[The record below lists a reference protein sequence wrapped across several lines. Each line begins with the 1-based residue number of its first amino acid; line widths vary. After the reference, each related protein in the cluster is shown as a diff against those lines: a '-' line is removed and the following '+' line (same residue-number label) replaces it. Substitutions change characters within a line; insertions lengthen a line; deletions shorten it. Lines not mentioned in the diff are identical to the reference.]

1 MADFMW
7 ALVSIGIGVVI
18 VLVGL
23 IFIMLRLRD
32 KRSGFPT
39 QDERTLKINGMAA
52 RYALYIGLYFML
64 GIMFVDII
72 GREFFSMPELDAGP
86 VIIASILVFSIT
98 NLVFQWYFDKKRD
111 HT

>member
-1 MADFMW
+1 MAD
-7 ALVSIGIGVVI
+7 LVWPLANIGIGIII
-18 VLVGL
+18 VLIGIV
-23 IFIMLRLRD
+23 FIVVRLRD
-32 KRSGFPT
+32 KRSGVPA

-72 GREFFSMPELDAGP
+72 GREFFSIPELDAGP

-98 NLVFQWYFDKKRD
+98 NLVFQLYFDKKRD
-111 HT
+111 HA